1 MSLLQTFFIAF
12 DTNASKAEKEVTQ
25 SLGNM
30 ASRAMG
36 AIGAFASIGAVMNS
50 VFVAANYSDQLYELA
65 DALEINGEE
74 LGAWGQAAKMSGGSA
89 EEFNNTVGTLSKDL
103 AAFAATGR
111 AKVAPFFKELGVG
124 MVDAQG
130 KARGVMDVLPDLAK
144 AFEGLSKQESF
155 GLGQKMGLDK
165 GTIMML
171 QKGEA
176 GVLAL
181 VKAQKEFG
189 TVAKKDAEAAA
200 KFNDEVDTMSYGFT
214 ILMTKIGGAILPAF
228 SSFLRVVQDA
238 IKFFSQHKD
247 VVVGFF
253 MAVTGAILAYYL
265 PAIGAAAV
273 STLAAIGPYLLVAAA
288 IVAFGAAIALV
299 YDDIMTFIEGGDSVI
314 GMVVRMAQAFGGDVM
329 AAIDTFFGGLAI
341 WIDSTIEK
349 LQPLIDAFKKVKEF
363 GGNLVKGAGELVS
376 MASNQLT
383 EASASPLGATSSAA
397 IMAGGDKNSSNS
409 IKIDNLTV
417 TTQATDAQGVA
428 SGINTELQSQMAAAT
443 SSYDDGVSH

>member
-1 MSLLQTFFIAF
+1 
-12 DTNASKAEKEVTQ
+12 
-25 SLGNM
+25 
-30 ASRAMG
+30 
-36 AIGAFASIGAVMNS
+36 
-50 VFVAANYSDQLYELA
+50 
-65 DALEINGEE
+65 
-74 LGAWGQAAKMSGGSA
+74 
-89 EEFNNTVGTLSKDL
+89 
-103 AAFAATGR
+103 
-111 AKVAPFFKELGVG
+111 
-124 MVDAQG
+124 
-130 KARGVMDVLPDLAK
+130 
-144 AFEGLSKQESF
+144 
-155 GLGQKMGLDK
+155 
-165 GTIMML
+165 
-171 QKGEA
+171 
-176 GVLAL
+176 
-181 VKAQKEFG
+181 
-189 TVAKKDAEAAA
+189 
-200 KFNDEVDTMSYGFT
+200 
-214 ILMTKIGGAILPAF
+214 
-228 SSFLRVVQDA
+228 
-238 IKFFSQHKD
+238 
-247 VVVGFF
+247 

-273 STLAAIGPYLLVAAA
+273 STIAAIGPYLLVAAA

-363 GGNLVKGAGELVS
+363 GGNLVKGAGELVT